1 MNFIADRLK
10 RIKPSMTVGINVK
23 ANALRAE
30 GKDVL
35 VLAAGE
41 PDFDTPLNIR
51 KAAVTAME
59 EGQTR
64 YVPGK
69 GTPLLQKAIQSKF
82 LKDNNLNYDLDEII
96 VGVGGKHIIYNA
108 MMATINPEDEVI
120 IPAPFWVSYPDIVL
134 LAEGKPIIVPCP
146 EDQNFKLTADQ
157 LDKSITNKTKW
168 LMLNSPSNPTGSLYS
183 KQELQKLA
191 DVLLKYPQVLIMSDD
206 IYEKVIYDDLEF
218 STIAS
223 VEPKLKDRCLTLNG
237 VSKSYCMT
245 GWRLGYCGAPK
256 EIIAAMNKIQSQSTT
271 STSSISMA
279 ASVEALNGSQDFIDE
294 HNQAFIRRRDLVVN
308 LLNQIDGL
316 SCLKPQGAFYVYP
329 SCAGVIG
336 KQTPEGKKIS
346 NDEDFMSYLLE
357 SEGIAGVHGAAFGL
371 SPYFRLSYATS
382 DKILKD
388 ACARIKRACEKL
400 K

>member
-157 LDKSITNKTKW
+157 LEKSINNKTKW

-183 KQELQKLA
+183 KQELQRLA
-191 DVLLKYPQVLIMSDD
+191 DVLLRYPQVLIMSDD

-279 ASVEALNGSQDFIDE
+279 ASVEALNGSQDFIDK
-294 HNQAFIRRRDLVVN
+294 HNQAFVRRRDLVVN

-316 SCLKPQGAFYVYP
+316 SCLTPQGAFYVYP

-336 KQTPEGKKIS
+336 KQTPEGQKIS

-382 DKILKD
+382 DEILKD
-388 ACARIKRACEKL
+388 ACARIKRACDQL

>member
-69 GTPLLQKAIQSKF
+69 GTPALQKAIQSKF
-82 LKDNNLNYDLDEII
+82 LKDNNLNYNLDEII

-134 LAEGKPIIVPCP
+134 LAEGKPVIVPCP

-157 LDKSITNKTKW
+157 LEKSITDKTKW

-191 DVLLKYPQVLIMSDD
+191 DVLLRYPQVLIMSDD

-279 ASVEALNGSQDFIDE
+279 ASVEALSGSQDFIDE
-294 HNQAFIRRRDLVVN
+294 HNQAFVRRRDLVVN

-316 SCLKPQGAFYVYP
+316 SCLTPQGAFYVYP

-336 KQTPEGKKIS
+336 KETPEGKKIS

-382 DKILKD
+382 DETLKD
-388 ACARIKRACEKL
+388 ACARIKRACVKL

>member
-1 MNFIADRLK
+1 MTFIADRLK
-10 RIKPSMTVGINVK
+10 RIKPSMTVGINIK

-51 KAAVTAME
+51 KAASEAMDS
-59 EGQTR
+59 GQTR

-69 GTPLLQKAIQSKF
+69 GTPALQKAIQSKF
-82 LKDNNLNYDLDEII
+82 LNDNNLQYDLDEII

-108 MMATINPEDEVI
+108 MMATINPNDEVI

-134 LAEGKPIIVPCP
+134 LAEGKPVIVKCP
-146 EDQNFKLTADQ
+146 ESQNFKITADQ
-157 LDKSITNKTKW
+157 LEKNITDKTKW

-183 KQELQKLA
+183 KHELKQLA
-191 DVLLKYPQVLIMSDD
+191 EVLLEYPNVLVMSDD
-206 IYEKVIYDDLEF
+206 IYEKVIYDNLEF
-218 STIAS
+218 ATIAS

-237 VSKSYCMT
+237 VSKAYCMT
-245 GWRLGYCGAPK
+245 GWRLGYCGASK

-279 ASVEALNGSQDFIDE
+279 AAVEALNGPQEFITN
-294 HNQAFIRRRDLVVN
+294 HNKAFVRRRDLVVN
-308 LLNQIDGL
+308 LLNNIDGL
-316 SCLKPQGAFYVYP
+316 SCLTPQGAFYVYP
-329 SCAGVIG
+329 SCEGVLG
-336 KQTPEGKKIS
+336 KETPEGKEIS
-346 NDEDFMSYLLE
+346 NDEDFMTYLLE

-382 DKILKD
+382 DEILKD

>member
-69 GTPLLQKAIQSKF
+69 GTPALQKAIQSKF
-82 LKDNNLNYDLDEII
+82 LKDNNLNYNLDEII

-134 LAEGKPIIVPCP
+134 LAEGKPVIVPCP

-157 LDKSITNKTKW
+157 LEKSITDKTKW

-183 KQELQKLA
+183 KQELKKLA
-191 DVLLKYPQVLIMSDD
+191 DVLLWYPQVLIMSDD

-279 ASVEALNGSQDFIDE
+279 ASVEALSGSQDFIDE
-294 HNQAFIRRRDLVVN
+294 HNQAFVRRRDLVVN

-316 SCLKPQGAFYVYP
+316 SCLTPQGAFYVYP
-329 SCAGVIG
+329 SCAGVLG
-336 KQTPEGKKIS
+336 KETPEGKKIS

-382 DKILKD
+382 DETLKD

>member
-1 MNFIADRLK
+1 MTFIADRLK
-10 RIKPSMTVGINVK
+10 RIKPSMTVGINIK

-51 KAAVTAME
+51 NAASEAIDS
-59 EGQTR
+59 GQTR

-69 GTPLLQKAIQSKF
+69 GTPALQKAIQSKF
-82 LKDNNLNYDLDEII
+82 LNDNNLQYDLDEII

-108 MMATINPEDEVI
+108 MMATINPNDEVI

-134 LAEGKPIIVPCP
+134 LAEGKPVIVQCP
-146 EDQNFKLTADQ
+146 ESQNFKITADQ
-157 LDKSITNKTKW
+157 LEKNITDKTKW

-183 KQELQKLA
+183 KHELKQLA
-191 DVLLKYPQVLIMSDD
+191 EVLLEYPNVLVMSDD
-206 IYEKVIYDDLEF
+206 IYEKVIYDNLEF
-218 STIAS
+218 ATIAS

-237 VSKSYCMT
+237 VSKAYCMT
-245 GWRLGYCGAPK
+245 GWRLGYCGASK

-279 ASVEALNGSQDFIDE
+279 AAVEALNGPQEFITN
-294 HNQAFIRRRDLVVN
+294 HNKAFVRRRDLVVN
-308 LLNQIDGL
+308 LLNSIDGL
-316 SCLKPQGAFYVYP
+316 SCLTPQGAFYVYP
-329 SCAGVIG
+329 SCEGVLG
-336 KQTPEGKKIS
+336 KETPDGKEIS
-346 NDEDFMSYLLE
+346 NDEDFMTYLLE

-382 DKILKD
+382 DEILKD